1 MPVNA
6 PKPIQVLVMH
16 TEPLIEMGVVAILRE
31 QADICVQVRLARPTS
46 APPCPNQVDVVVT
59 DYHSALALLQDRHQ
73 HRLPQ
78 ALSGARLMVVALQ
91 HREREVR
98 WALENGIYGYM
109 VVHCSVADVVDGV
122 RTVDRGAR
130 YLCQTVA
137 RCVAESL
144 TREALTAREL
154 EVLELLARGHC
165 NKQIASEMDVALGT
179 VKAHMKGI
187 LGKLGAQS
195 RMQALGMALERGL
208 VAGLAMPTIDRRR
221 LQPPGKKSQNR
232 LPASSPR
239 PTPLGYGAT
248 PPMSLSGQRSNT

>member
-1 MPVNA
+1 MPVNTQ
-6 PKPIQVLVMH
+6 KCIQVLVMH

-31 QADICVQVRLARPTS
+31 HADVSVQLRLARPTP
-46 APPCPNQVDVVVT
+46 APPSAMQVDVVVT
-59 DYHSALALLQDRHQ
+59 DYQSALALLQDRHQ
-73 HRLPQ
+73 QRLPH
-78 ALSGARLMVVALQ
+78 ALASARIMVLALQ

-109 VVHCSVADVVDGV
+109 VVHCSVADVVEGV

-165 NKQIASEMDVALGT
+165 NKQIASDIGVALGT

-195 RMQALGMALERGL
+195 RMQALGMALQRGL
-208 VAGLAMPTIDRRR
+208 VDGLAMPTIDRRR
-221 LQPPGKKSQNR
+221 PSPVGKEAQARRPESQHRPP
-232 LPASSPR
+232 
-239 PTPLGYGAT
+239 PLDYAA
-248 PPMSLSGQRSNT
+248 PSRRSLHGRREGT

>member
-1 MPVNA
+1 MPINTQ
-6 PKPIQVLVMH
+6 KCIQVLVMH

-31 QADICVQVRLARPTS
+31 QADVCVHVRLARPTP
-46 APPCPNQVDVVVT
+46 APSSTMQVDVVVT
-59 DYHSALALLQDRHQ
+59 DYQSALALLQDRHQ
-73 HRLPQ
+73 QRLPH
-78 ALSGARLMVVALQ
+78 ALAGARIMVLALQ

-109 VVHCSVADVVDGV
+109 VVHCSAADVVEGV
-122 RTVDRGAR
+122 RTVERGAR

-154 EVLELLARGHC
+154 EVLEQLARGHC
-165 NKQIASEMDVALGT
+165 NKQIASDMGVALGT

-208 VAGLAMPTIDRRR
+208 VDGLAMPTIDRRR
-221 LQPPGKKSQNR
+221 PPPPGNATPARGPGALSQ
-232 LPASSPR
+232 PA
-239 PTPLGYGAT
+239 PLDYAAT
-248 PPMSLSGQRSNT
+248 PPRSLSGRRGSP